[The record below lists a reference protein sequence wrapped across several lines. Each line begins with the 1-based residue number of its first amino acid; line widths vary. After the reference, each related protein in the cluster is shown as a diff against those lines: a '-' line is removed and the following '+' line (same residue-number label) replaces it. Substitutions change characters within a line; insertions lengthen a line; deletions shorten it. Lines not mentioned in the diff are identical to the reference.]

1 MKTRPSRRFTSGFTL
16 IELLVVISII
26 IVLAAMAFG
35 AANMAMMK
43 AKKTEARTIENS
55 IDLAIQA
62 YYSEYSKL
70 PNAGSNTDTIDTTS
84 EEGKK
89 LITILLG
96 KEDNSSS
103 MENPRQ
109 IAFLTVKEGKAKKG
123 GIVYDKTG
131 GAGTLQGIFDPWGNP
146 YQIVLDTDYD
156 DEIKDPIKSGQ
167 IVRNK
172 KCIIYTLGA
181 DKKPNTNDDVKTW
194 EN

>member
-1 MKTRPSRRFTSGFTL
+1 MKTRPSRRSTSGFTL

-26 IVLAAMAFG
+26 IVLAAMSFG
-35 AANMAMMK
+35 AANMAMMR
-43 AKKTEARTIENS
+43 AKKTSAQTVENG
-55 IDLAIQA
+55 LEMAINA

-70 PNAGSNTDTIDTTS
+70 PSTGSNSDTIDTTS
-84 EEGKK
+84 DSGKK

-109 IAFLTVKEGKAKKG
+109 IAFLSVKEGKGKKDG
-123 GIVYDKTG
+123 LCYDKTG
-131 GAGTLQGIFDPWGNP
+131 GAGTLLGIYDPWGNP

-156 DEIKDPIKSGQ
+156 DEIQDPIKSGQ

-172 KCIIYTLGA
+172 KCIIYTLGQ

-194 EN
+194 QN